1 MREWPINRWRIIVN
15 YLYNLNE
22 FLIFTGKGK
31 RESFN
36 VKKIVTENSIN
47 FTNSLNWRDLKF
59 LIRNAKLVFGVESMI
74 GHLAS
79 SYDVPSISI
88 FDNQKNI
95 NRWKPMGEKSF
106 VVSSP
111 DGVNGVSVESVINT
125 YNNFLNHK

>member
-1 MREWPINRWRIIVN
+1 MTISNFE
-15 YLYNLNE
+15 
-22 FLIFTGKGK
+22 

-88 FDNQKNI
+88 FDSQKNI
-95 NRWKPMGEKSF
+95 NRWKPMGGKSF
-106 VVSSP
+106 IVSSP

-125 YNNFLNHK
+125 YNNVLNRK